1 MKIFDTKLYKLLFY
15 SVCTTMFFFTSS
27 LLYSQCTNSSAY
39 GSGTINTAG
48 GLVTI
53 STCSFGGEYSTVS
66 GAVSG
71 QTLKFTSSGA
81 TDFITIHSGTYNGP
95 VVAFGNSPLTFANTF
110 TGTLYAHWNKSSA
123 CDSESSCRT
132 TTVQCTSC
140 GGGGPIVNDDCSG
153 AIALTCGVTVTG
165 NTSGAGVDAVPTCSG
180 YSFTGPGLW
189 YKLSNAS
196 GAVTLSLC
204 GSGYDTKMGVF
215 SGSCAALT
223 CVIANDDF
231 CSLQSQVSFTATLG
245 TDYYVLVSGFST
257 SSGAFTLVPTCT
269 QIIDPC
275 NSISTTTCGTA
286 NTTTLTGA
294 GVWSPAGCGYSTPG
308 NEKIYSFTA
317 PSTGVYAIQVTSA
330 TGSYVDY
337 MFKNAALGCG
347 PTGWSCISDIYF
359 TGTYTMGTLTAG
371 TTYYILLDGEST
383 ASTTHTFQINCP
395 AADPCSSVIPI
406 SCGPSYT
413 ASQTGSG
420 VWSPAACGY
429 STPGKETVYSFTAP
443 ATGAYSLAV
452 TSTNFS
458 FMDYMFKAASGGCSS
473 TGWTCLQD
481 VYSPVTLSL
490 GTLTAGVQYY
500 ILLDPESTSLTTHTF
515 NLICPAG
522 AITVNCPLAVT
533 VSCASLVPAVNIG
546 SVSATT
552 NCASPGITITFVSD
566 VISSQ
571 TCTNKYT
578 ITRTY
583 RATDLCGNSATCAQ
597 IITVNDITP
606 PSITC
611 PVAMTV
617 SCASLVPAANPA
629 LVTATDNCTGTVTK
643 TFVSDVISGQTC
655 TNKYTLVRTY
665 RATDACGNSSTCTQ
679 IITVNDV
686 TPPTINCPAN
696 VTYACAS
703 QVPAANPASVSATD
717 NCTGSVTVAFVSDV
731 ISGQTCNNKYT
742 ITRTYRA
749 TDACGNS
756 ATCAQTITV
765 NDNIRPVLTGIPANI
780 TIECTQAVPSLP
792 IVNATDNCAGAVNIT
807 FLETSTKTNYSSQC
821 SAYSY
826 LIYRTWTAT
835 DVCGNSSN
843 GVQIITVQDT
853 KPPTFI
859 STPPAFITVECD
871 DDDSNNLNPIAVDG
885 CDNDPS
891 VFLDIKYKFNLNGC
905 VGSYLATYTWTAG
918 DKCGNTAQ
926 FTQYISVVDTEAPV
940 LKCPQDIE
948 VSSELPIVV
957 NWPQP
962 KASDYCDGP
971 ITPIQIA
978 GPPSG
983 SIFLPG
989 SKTLIKYQVTDLCGN
1004 VTTCSFYVRIRT
1016 GGGTLDNPDSPTNLE
1031 ISTLNLQ
1038 LNASSSVHGSTV
1050 LYQNEPNPFDNNTAI
1065 RFFLNNAENASLTIF
1080 DVNGKTIKLIEKE
1093 FSAGDNKVQL
1103 IDADFPSNGMY
1114 YYNLKTKD
1122 FNETKKMLYIK

>member
-1 MKIFDTKLYKLLFY
+1 MNKL
-15 SVCTTMFFFTSS
+15 
-27 LLYSQCTNSSAY
+27 LLYSFCISMMLFTSQFLSAQCTNTSSY

-48 GLVTI
+48 LLVTI
-53 STCSFGGEYSTVS
+53 STCSFAGEYSTVS

-71 QTLKFTSSGA
+71 QTLNFTSSGA
-81 TDFITIHSGTYNGP
+81 GYFITIHSGSYNGP
-95 VVAFGNSPLTFANTF
+95 VVAFGNSPLSFANTF
-110 TGTLYAHWNKSSA
+110 TGTLYAHWNTSSA
-123 CDSESSCRT
+123 CGSASSCTT

-140 GGGGPIVNDDCSG
+140 SGGGPIVNDDCSG

-165 NTSGAGVDAVPTCSG
+165 NTSAAGPDVVPTCITTLGSA
-180 YSFTGPGLW
+180 PGLW
-189 YKLSNAS
+189 YKLQNAS
-196 GAVTLSLC
+196 GPVTLSLC
-204 GSGYDTKMGVF
+204 GSSYDTKMGVF
-215 SGSCAALT
+215 TGTCGTFT
-223 CVIANDDF
+223 CVTGNDDF

-245 TDYYVLVSGFST
+245 TTYYVLVTGYSST

-275 NSISTTTCGTA
+275 NSISTTTCGTS

-294 GVWSPAGCGYSTPG
+294 GVWSPAACGYSTPG
-308 NEKIYSFTA
+308 NEKIYSFIA
-317 PSTGVYAIQVTSA
+317 PSTGVYNIQVTSA

-337 MFKNAALGCG
+337 MFKNAALGCSS
-347 PTGWSCISDIYF
+347 TGWSCISDVYF
-359 TGTYTMGTLTAG
+359 TGTYSMGTLTAG

-383 ASTTHTFQINCP
+383 STTTHTFQINCP

-413 ASQTGSG
+413 ATPTGAG
-420 VWSPAACGY
+420 VWSPGSCGY
-429 STPGKETVYSFTAP
+429 STPGKESVYSFTAP
-443 ATGAYSLAV
+443 ATGAYSIQI
-452 TSTNFS
+452 TNTTGGYV
-458 FMDYMFKAASGGCSS
+458 DYMFKAASGGCSA
-473 TGWTCLQD
+473 TGWNCIQD
-481 VYSPVTLSL
+481 VYSPTTLSL

-500 ILLDPESTSLTTHTF
+500 ILLDPEGTGSYSHTF
-515 NLICPAG
+515 NLICPGG
-522 AITVNCPLAVT
+522 AITINCPSATT
-533 VSCASLVPAVNIG
+533 VSCASLVPAVNTG
-546 SVSATT
+546 SVTASSPCAT
-552 NCASPGITITFVSD
+552 PGITITFVGD
-566 VISSQ
+566 VISGQ
-571 TCTNKYT
+571 ICTNKYT

-583 RATDLCGNSATCAQ
+583 RATDNCGNSATCAQ
-597 IITVNDITP
+597 TITVNDVTP

-611 PVAMTV
+611 PAAMTV

-655 TNKYTLVRTY
+655 TNKYTLTRTY
-665 RATDACGNSSTCTQ
+665 RATDACGNSATCAQ

-696 VTYACAS
+696 VTYTCAS
-703 QVPAANPASVSATD
+703 QVPAANTASVSASD
-717 NCTGSVTVAFVSDV
+717 NCTGTVTVAFVSDV
-731 ISGQTCNNKYT
+731 ISGQTCANKYT
-742 ITRTYRA
+742 LTRTYRA

-765 NDNIRPVLTGIPANI
+765 DDNIRPVLIGIPANI
-780 TIECTQAVPSLP
+780 TIECNQAVPSLP
-792 IVNATDNCAGAVNIT
+792 IINATDNCSGVVKIT
-807 FLETSTKTNYSSQC
+807 FLETSTKTNYTSQC

-826 LIYRTWTAT
+826 LIYRTWTAI

-853 KPPTFI
+853 KAPTFV

-871 DDDSNNLNPIAVDG
+871 DDDSNNQDPIAVDG

-891 VFLDIKYKFNLNGC
+891 VLLDIKYKFNLNGC

-948 VSSELPIVV
+948 VSSEIPIVV
-957 NWPQP
+957 TWPQP

-989 SKTLIKYQVTDLCGN
+989 TKTVITYQVTDLCGN
-1004 VTTCSFYVRIRT
+1004 VTTCSFVVKIRT
-1016 GGGTLDNPDSPTNLE
+1016 GGGTLDNPDSPSNLE
-1031 ISTLNLQ
+1031 INTLNLQ
-1038 LNASSSVHGSTV
+1038 LNANSSVHGSTV

-1065 RFFLNNAENASLTIF
+1065 RFFLNNTENASLTIF

-1093 FSAGDNKVQL
+1093 FSAGDNRVQL
-1103 IDADFPSNGMY
+1103 TDADFPSNGMY

-1122 FNETKKMLYIK
+1122 FNETKKMLYFK